1 LSSEAS
7 LQTESQRDFKEPG
20 ERNVTRS
27 VYEREPVLG
36 CSVRF
41 FGITLP
47 GNLIWL
53 CQPMALAGPFVSVR
67 DALCLPSSPVFY
79 FVDSWHL

>member
-1 LSSEAS
+1 
-7 LQTESQRDFKEPG
+7 
-20 ERNVTRS
+20 
-27 VYEREPVLG
+27 
-36 CSVRF
+36 VRF